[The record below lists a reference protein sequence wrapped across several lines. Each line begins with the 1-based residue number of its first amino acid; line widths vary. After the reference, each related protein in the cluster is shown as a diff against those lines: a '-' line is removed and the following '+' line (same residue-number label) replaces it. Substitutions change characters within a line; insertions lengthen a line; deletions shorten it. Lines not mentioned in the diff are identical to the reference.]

1 MTREEHTEK
10 INEIIKENRTIK
22 AILDNQNNKLSWIL
36 DYAPVDVEKAYQR
49 GLNDAWECARRLLF
63 NVEDGGMSTSELC
76 EIFHR
81 NGFYNILKDY
91 SAQEVMK
98 RIEDHEKQKDA
109 IKVGDELEQITNSGN
124 PTGVSCIVTNI
135 GDDKFN
141 GITEDG
147 KAVTCSSQI
156 YRWWRKTGR
165 TFPQIEEVLKAMR
178 EGT

>member
-1 MTREEHTEK
+1 MAREEYTEK
-10 INEIIKENRTIK
+10 INEIIKENRIIK
-22 AILDNQNNKLSWIL
+22 NILGNQNNKLSWICE
-36 DYAPVDVEKAYQR
+36 YMPADVEEAYQR
-49 GLNDAWECARRLLF
+49 GLHDAWSAARKIAL
-63 NVEDGGMSTSELC
+63 NVEDGGISAKTLC
-76 EIFHR
+76 DAFNVGTFYSIF
-81 NGFYNILKDY
+81 IKY
-91 SAQEVMK
+91 SAQEA
-98 RIEDHEKQKDA
+98 IEKIDEYEK

-165 TFPQIEEVLKAMR
+165 TFPQIAEVLKAMQ
-178 EGT
+178 EGADE

>member
-1 MTREEHTEK
+1 MNTFYS
-10 INEIIKENRTIK
+10 IFIK
-22 AILDNQNNKLSWIL
+22 
-36 DYAPVDVEKAYQR
+36 
-49 GLNDAWECARRLLF
+49 
-63 NVEDGGMSTSELC
+63 
-76 EIFHR
+76 
-81 NGFYNILKDY
+81 Y
-91 SAQEVMK
+91 SAQEA
-98 RIEDHEKQKDA
+98 IEKIDEYEK

-165 TFPQIEEVLKAMR
+165 TFPQIAKVLKAMR